1 MSSVQEP
8 DIDYLLQ
15 RDCEELHYSSSSSS
29 EGSCASMNSGD
40 HSGMCSRVSTPTG
53 GTPPPSALPGTAGE
67 GVKRR
72 AEREGGLKVP
82 DDGRRGGDI
91 SRSPSPAGLIPIH
104 KTFSKLVRYP
114 TSFLPNHHLHRLK
127 LPPVDTQT

>member
-15 RDCEELHYSSSSSS
+15 RDCEELDYSSSSSS
-29 EGSCASMNSGD
+29 AGSCASLDSGD

-53 GTPPPSALPGTAGE
+53 GTPPPSAWVGTAGE
-67 GVKRR
+67 RVKRR

-82 DDGRRGGDI
+82 ESYRKGGDI

-104 KTFSKLVRYP
+104 KTFSKLVC
-114 TSFLPNHHLHRLK
+114 
-127 LPPVDTQT
+127 